1 MKLRLLEIELNT
13 NDPEASKHFYSEQL
27 GLETFVDIEGLKV
40 FGTGINDL
48 DLNKSKHFPG
58 KVSISFF
65 AEDIQE
71 CIDELSAKGVRIHER
86 YGNPVSTIVLQDPDG
101 CRIEIKKQHG

>member
-13 NDPEASKHFYSEQL
+13 NDPEASKHFYSQQL
-27 GLETFVDIEGLKV
+27 GLDMHVDIEGLKV

-65 AEDIQE
+65 TENIQE
-71 CIDELSAKGVRIHER
+71 CIVELNNKGVEILER
-86 YGNPVSTIVLQDPDG
+86 YGNPVSAVVLQDPDG

>member
-1 MKLRLLEIELNT
+1 MKLKLLEIELNT
-13 NDPEASKHFYSEQL
+13 NDPEASKHFYGEQL
-27 GLETFVDIEGLKV
+27 GLKTFVDIEGLKV

-65 AEDIQE
+65 AEDIQV
-71 CIDELSAKGVRIHER
+71 CIDELSAKGVKIL
-86 YGNPVSTIVLQDPDG
+86 GKFGKPVSAIVLQDPDG
-101 CRIEIKKQHG
+101 CRIEIKKQRG

>member
-13 NDPEASKHFYSEQL
+13 NDPEASKHFYSDQL
-27 GLETFVDIEGLKV
+27 GLDTFVDIEGLKV
-40 FGTGINDL
+40 FSTGINDL

-58 KVSISFF
+58 KVSISFY

-71 CIDELSAKGVRIHER
+71 CIDELGAKGVKILER
-86 YGNPVSTIVLQDPDG
+86 YGNPVSAIVLQDPDG

>member
-1 MKLRLLEIELNT
+1 MELRLLEIELHT

-27 GLETFVDIEGLKV
+27 GLEIYVDIDGLKV
-40 FGTGINDL
+40 FGTGINNL

-65 AEDIQE
+65 TEDIQE
-71 CIDELSAKGVRIHER
+71 CIEELSANGVRILER
-86 YGNPVSTIVLQDPDG
+86 YGNPVSAIVMQDPDG
-101 CRIEIKKQHG
+101 C